1 MIFSYLELILIIF
14 ICTLIVFLYQ
24 KYRVFK
30 NITKDHHQNFTY
42 KEFILPVGGYLLIT
56 SIIVLNFSNINL
68 EFIYLLLIFIV
79 GALSDLKKFN
89 SPKYRLFVQSALI
102 LLFVYQFQIELT
114 LTRLQFLD
122 SLLENIYFNVF
133 FVSFC
138 ILIVING
145 TNFIDGLNGLVLIYY
160 LCISLIILNSG
171 LEIQLFGNENFLSQ
185 LVAMLLCLLLLNNF
199 NKLYLGDSGS
209 YLIGFL
215 FAIILLKIYLSNQY
229 ISPFFIIL
237 LLWYPC
243 FENLFSIIRKYRHKK
258 SPIKPDT
265 NHLHQLLFYY
275 LNKKIKF
282 KNKLICNNFSSAVIN
297 FYNLVV
303 FLLGFNQLTK
313 TNVQVVLIL
322 FNILIY
328 LIIYSKL
335 FIFRYKDF
343 KKINFFY

>member
-14 ICTLIVFLYQ
+14 LCTLILLLFK
-24 KYRVFK
+24 KYKIFK

-42 KEFILPVGGYLLIT
+42 KELILPIGGYFLTT
-56 SIIVLNFSNINL
+56 SILILNFSKVNSEL
-68 EFIYLLLIFIV
+68 IYLLLIFIT
-79 GALSDLKKFN
+79 GCLSDLKKFN
-89 SPKYRLFVQSALI
+89 SPKFRLFVQSAII
-102 LLFVYQFQIELT
+102 LLFVYQFEIELSS
-114 LTRLQFLD
+114 TRLEFLD
-122 SLLENIYFNVF
+122 YLLTNIYFNVF

-160 LCISLIILNSG
+160 LCISFIILNSG
-171 LEIQLFGNENFLSQ
+171 LNIQIFGNENFLSQ
-185 LVAMLLCLLLLNNF
+185 LIIILLFLLLLNNF

-215 FAIILLKIYLSNQY
+215 FATILLRIYLSNQY

-243 FENLFSIIRKYRHKK
+243 FENLFSIIRKYRYKK

-282 KNKLICNNFSSAVIN
+282 KNKLICNNFSSVVIN
-297 FYNLVV
+297 FYNLAV

-328 LIIYSKL
+328 LTIYSKL
-335 FIFRYKDF
+335 FKFRYKDF
-343 KKINFFY
+343 IKN

>member
-1 MIFSYLELILIIF
+1 MIFSYLELILIIL
-14 ICTLIVFLYQ
+14 ICTLIVFLHQ
-24 KYRVFK
+24 KYRVFQ
-30 NITKDHHQNFTY
+30 NIRKDHHQNFTY
-42 KEFILPVGGYLLIT
+42 KEFILPIGGYFLII
-56 SIIVLNFSNINL
+56 SILILNFSNINL
-68 EFIYLLLIFIV
+68 EFIYLILIFIV

-89 SPKYRLFVQSALI
+89 SPKYRLFVQSILI
-102 LLFVYQFQIELT
+102 LLFVYQFQIELSS
-114 LTRLQFLD
+114 TRLDFLD
-122 SLLENIYFNVF
+122 SLLDNIFFNVF

-160 LCISLIILNSG
+160 LCVSFIILSLG
-171 LEIQLFGNENFLSQ
+171 LEAELFNNENFLNQ
-185 LVAMLLCLLLLNNF
+185 LAAVLLCLLLLNSF

-243 FENLFSIIRKYRHKK
+243 FENLFSIIRKYRYKK

-282 KNKLICNNFSSAVIN
+282 KNKLICNNFSSLIIN
-297 FYNLVV
+297 FYNLIV
-303 FLLGFNQLTK
+303 FLFGFNQLTK
-313 TNVQVVLIL
+313 TNIQVFLIL
-322 FNILIY
+322 INILIY
-328 LIIYSKL
+328 LIIYFRL
-335 FIFRYKDF
+335 FKFRYKDF
-343 KKINFFY
+343 KKS

>member
-1 MIFSYLELILIIF
+1 MILSYLELILIIL
-14 ICTLIVFLYQ
+14 ICTLIVFLHQ
-24 KYRVFK
+24 KYRVFQ
-30 NITKDHHQNFTY
+30 NIRKYHHQNFTY
-42 KEFILPVGGYLLIT
+42 KEIILPIGGYFLII
-56 SIIVLNFSNINL
+56 SILVLNFSNINL
-68 EFIYLLLIFIV
+68 EFIYLILIFIV

-89 SPKYRLFVQSALI
+89 SPKYRLFVQSLLI
-102 LLFVYQFQIELT
+102 LLFVYQFQIELSS
-114 LTRLQFLD
+114 TRLEFLD
-122 SLLENIYFNVF
+122 SLLDNIFFNVL

-160 LCISLIILNSG
+160 SCVSFIILSLG
-171 LEIQLFGNENFLSQ
+171 LEAELFNNENFLNQ
-185 LVAMLLCLLLLNNF
+185 LVAILLCLLLLNSF

-243 FENLFSIIRKYRHKK
+243 FENLFSIIRKYRYKK
-258 SPIKPDT
+258 SPIRPDT

-282 KNKLICNNFSSAVIN
+282 KNKLICNNFSSLVIN
-297 FYNLVV
+297 FYNLIV
-303 FLLGFNQLTK
+303 FLFGFNQLTK
-313 TNVQVVLIL
+313 TNTQVFLIL
-322 FNILIY
+322 INILIY
-328 LIIYSKL
+328 LIIYFRL
-335 FIFRYKDF
+335 FKFRYKDF
-343 KKINFFY
+343 KKS

>member
-14 ICTLIVFLYQ
+14 LCTLILLLFK
-24 KYRVFK
+24 KYKIFK

-42 KEFILPVGGYLLIT
+42 KEFILPIGGYFLTISILI
-56 SIIVLNFSNINL
+56 LNFSKVNSEL
-68 EFIYLLLIFIV
+68 IYLLLIFII
-79 GALSDLKKFN
+79 GCLSDLKKFN
-89 SPKYRLFVQSALI
+89 SPKFRLFVQSAII
-102 LLFVYQFQIELT
+102 LLFVYKFEIELSS
-114 LTRLQFLD
+114 TRLEFLD
-122 SLLENIYFNVF
+122 YLLTNIYFNVF

-160 LCISLIILNSG
+160 LCISFIILNSG
-171 LEIQLFGNENFLSQ
+171 LNIQIFGNENFLSQ
-185 LVAMLLCLLLLNNF
+185 LIIILLSLLLLNNF

-215 FAIILLKIYLSNQY
+215 FATILLRIYLSNQY

-243 FENLFSIIRKYRHKK
+243 FENLFSIIRKYRYKK

-282 KNKLICNNFSSAVIN
+282 KNKLICNNFSSVVIN
-297 FYNLVV
+297 FYNLAV

-328 LIIYSKL
+328 LTIYSKL
-335 FIFRYKDF
+335 FKFRYKDF
-343 KKINFFY
+343 IKN